1 MEYKMLRKLIVA
13 VSIMIFATSAVKAQD
28 VKINSSLDSA
38 AYAIGVQIGS
48 NLLNDSLM
56 VDVDVLKAGVY
67 DALYEDNTQLTQQQI
82 GKVMKNLQAKI
93 QAKQKQAFE
102 ANAQESLKKS
112 QEFLAENKK
121 KAGVQTTGSGLQY
134 EVLKEG
140 TGKKP
145 SPQDTVEVHYEG
157 KLIDGT
163 VFDSSYERGEPIEF
177 QLDKVIKGWT
187 EGVTLMKEG
196 AKYML
201 YIPPDLGYGQRGAG
215 QQIGPNEALIFEVEL
230 LDVKEAQS
238 SGTPDSGM
246 QK

>member
-1 MEYKMLRKLIVA
+1 MDYKMLRKLIFA
-13 VSIMIFATSAVKAQD
+13 ISIMIFATSAVKAQD

-82 GKVMKNLQAKI
+82 AKVMKNLQARI

-102 ANAQESLKKS
+102 AKAQESLKKS
-112 QEFLAENKK
+112 QEFLAENKTK
-121 KAGVQTTGSGLQY
+121 EGIQTTESGLQY
-134 EVLKEG
+134 KVLKEG
-140 TGKKP
+140 TGKSP

-177 QLDKVIKGWT
+177 QLSRVIKGWT

-196 AKYML
+196 AKYIL

-215 QQIGPNEALIFEVEL
+215 EQIGPNEALIFEVEL
-230 LDVKEAQS
+230 LDVKEAQQT
-238 SGTPDSGM
+238 GTSDGGM
-246 QK
+246 QE